1 LQTKEEMNYHITEK
15 QAPYL
20 LVAILAVAFVL
31 YYGTLHNDFI
41 WWDDPQVVMAN
52 PDISSLRWENIRSMF
67 TKSYVSM
74 YQPLVTLSFAIERAL
89 FGVDPRFF
97 HLANLLFHLAN
108 IVLVYFVVRRLINH
122 TPTALFAALIFAI
135 HPMHVESV
143 AWVTERKDVLYAFFY
158 FLALLSYL
166 RYADSQQ
173 ARSYWFS
180 LLWYTL
186 SLLSKSAAVTFPVL
200 LLLIHWYQQR
210 PWTKSNLLRFL
221 PFFLLALAAG
231 IISLLTQTPQGNT
244 SFFESYT
251 AIDRIFLA
259 FYAIAFYALHYF
271 APVGLCVFHPFP
283 TKVNGWLPWNYY
295 VAPLVVIGL
304 IALLFIRWKDQ
315 RMMKFALGFFFLH
328 IVLYLHLFPVGSAV
342 VAERYT
348 YIAYIGLSIAVAQE
362 AITIASH
369 LQWTKKTLVPILLI
383 ITILFSS
390 ITYSRVKVWN
400 NTISLFD
407 DAIKKTGLNETT
419 GNMLCLGYLSEGIKK
434 LNNADTLG
442 ALSDF
447 TKAIQYDSTY
457 YGGYERRGRLL
468 MKLKRYDEA
477 QRDLSNLIETAP
489 KDICTAEIFELRGL
503 ANLRLKMYDNALADF
518 TQALSLDSL
527 YSQAYANRGI
537 VLINLNRNTE
547 ACADFQKA
555 CELGFHQ
562 AQPLLEQY
570 CKGKR

>member
-1 LQTKEEMNYHITEK
+1 MDSFLTKIKSDTYII
-15 QAPYL
+15 L
-20 LVAILAVAFVL
+20 LIVIIAALA
-31 YYGTLHNDFI
+31 YSRTIENDFVH
-41 WWDDPQVVMAN
+41 WDDIDQIIDN

-97 HLANLLFHLAN
+97 HLINLLFHLAN

-143 AWVTERKDVLYAFFY
+143 AWVTERKDVLYTFFY

-210 PWTKSNLLRFL
+210 PWTKSNLLRFI
-221 PFFLLALAAG
+221 PFFLLALAFG

-348 YIAYIGLSIAVAQE
+348 YIAYIGLSIAVAQG

-407 DAIKKTGLNETT
+407 DAIKKTGFTICST
-419 GNMLCLGYLSEGIKK
+419 GMLSLGYHSRAKAYMLEK
-434 LNNADTLG
+434 NYE
-442 ALSDF
+442 
-447 TKAIQYDSTY
+447 KAIADLDSAAFYDPDI
-457 YGGYERRGRLL
+457 YEIFYDRGVCL
-468 MKLKRYDEA
+468 MKLNEYQFAIEDFTRAIERDSTQPFIYDYKGLAFLRTERYD
-477 QRDLSNLIETAP
+477 S
-489 KDICTAEIFELRGL
+489 
-503 ANLRLKMYDNALADF
+503 ALVYFSKAI
-518 TQALSLDSL
+518 SIDSTFAR
-527 YSQAYANRGI
+527 AYANRGI
-537 VLINLNRNTE
+537 NWIHLNDINAACQDFAKAKELHFDGVDPLI
-547 ACADFQKA
+547 
-555 CELGFHQ
+555 
-562 AQPLLEQY
+562 EQY
-570 CKGKR
+570 CKQKKK

>member
-1 LQTKEEMNYHITEK
+1 MDSFLAKIKSNKYIILLIVIIAALAYSRTTE
-15 QAPYL
+15 
-20 LVAILAVAFVL
+20 
-31 YYGTLHNDFI
+31 NDFVH
-41 WWDDPQVVMAN
+41 WDDIDQIIDN
-52 PDISSLRWENIRSMF
+52 PDINSLKWENIRSMF
-67 TKSYVSM
+67 TKSYVAM

-97 HLANLLFHLAN
+97 HLTNLLFHLAN
-108 IVLVYFVVRRLINH
+108 IVLVYFVVHRLINH
-122 TPTALFAALIFAI
+122 MPTALFAALIFAI

-143 AWVTERKDVLYAFFY
+143 AWVTERKDVLYTFFY

-166 RYADSQQ
+166 RYTDSQQ

-180 LLWYTL
+180 LVWYTL

-210 PWTKSNLLRFL
+210 PWTKSNLLKFL
-221 PFFLLALAAG
+221 PFFLLALAFG

-244 SFFESYT
+244 AFFESYT
-251 AIDRIFLA
+251 AIDRIFLT
-259 FYAIAFYALHYF
+259 FYSIAFYALHYF
-271 APVGLCVFHPFP
+271 VPVGLCVFHPFP
-283 TKVNGWLPWNYY
+283 TKVNGWLPWDYY
-295 VAPLVVIGL
+295 LAPLVVIGL

-328 IVLYLHLFPVGSAV
+328 IVLYLHFFPVGSAV

-348 YIAYIGLSIAVAQE
+348 YIAYIGLSIAVAQG

-369 LQWTKKTLVPILLI
+369 FQWTKKTLVPILLI

-390 ITYSRVKVWN
+390 ITYSRVKIWN

-407 DAIKKTGLNETT
+407 DAIKKTGSNETT

-434 LNNADTLG
+434 INNADTLG
-442 ALSDF
+442 ALNDF

-457 YGGYERRGRLL
+457 YGGYEQRGRLL

-477 QRDLSNLIETAP
+477 QRDLSKLIEIAP

-503 ANLRLKMYDNALADF
+503 ANLRLRRYNNALVDF
-518 TQALSLDSL
+518 TEALSLDSL

-537 VLINLNRNTE
+537 VLINLNRTGE

-555 CELGFHQ
+555 YELGFHQ

-570 CKGKR
+570 CKGNR